1 VPPSPS
7 VTGLLAS
14 RSVILTGHTGFKG
27 PWLTLW
33 LSEIGAHVSGY
44 SLPPPTDPNLF
55 DALDGAALLVRHVL
69 ADVRD
74 RDRLAGAMDEAAPE
88 VIVHL
93 AARTT
98 VRQSYT
104 EPVETLS
111 TNVLGTLQVL
121 EAVRTVGRRCAV
133 VVVTSDKC
141 YHNDESGRPLM
152 ETDRM
157 GGADPYSASKAA
169 AELAV
174 DAYRASHFPPAQLD
188 RHGVALATARAG
200 NVIGG
205 GDWTPDGIVA
215 DIVRAPTR
223 REPVRVRNPSAIRPW
238 QHVLEPLDGYLTLA
252 THLIGP
258 RAAAFC
264 RGWNFG
270 PRPFGEATVAA
281 LVERFL
287 DGWGEGRW
295 IDESRPD
302 QLHEA
307 GVLRLSVD
315 AAINEL
321 GWHPRWGFEEAV
333 ARTVRWYSRYV
344 NGLVGARAACV
355 DDIAA
360 YSLAGPP
367 GR

>member
-1 VPPSPS
+1 M
-7 VTGLLAS
+7 L
-14 RSVILTGHTGFKG
+14 LTGHTGFKG
-27 PWLTLW
+27 PWLSLLLTQL
-33 LSEIGAHVSGY
+33 GARVSGY
-44 SLPPPTDPNLF
+44 SLPPPTEPNLF
-55 DALDGAALLVRHVL
+55 DAVGGADLLERHIVG
-69 ADVRD
+69 DVRD
-74 RDRLAGAMDEAAPE
+74 RVRLAGTIEDVLPE
-88 VIVHL
+88 VIIHL

-104 EPVETLS
+104 EPVETFS

-121 EAVRTVGRRCAV
+121 ESVRAWGRPCAV

-141 YHNDESGRPLM
+141 YHNDESGRPLV

-157 GGADPYSASKAA
+157 GGADPYSASKGA

-174 DAYRASHFPPAQLD
+174 DGYRASFFPPAQLD

-200 NVIGG
+200 NVLGG
-205 GDWTPDGIVA
+205 GDWTADGIVA
-215 DIVRAPTR
+215 DIVRALTR
-223 REPVRVRNPSAIRPW
+223 QEPVRVRNPAAIRPW
-238 QHVLEPLDGYLTLA
+238 QHVLEPLEGYLTLA
-252 THLIGP
+252 GHLIGP
-258 RAAAFC
+258 RAVEFC

-270 PRPFGEATVAA
+270 PRPFGEATVAV

-287 DGWGEGRW
+287 DGWGDGSW

-302 QLHEA
+302 QPHEA
-307 GVLRLSVD
+307 GVLRLSID

-321 GWHPRWGFEEAV
+321 GWQPRWSFEQALT
-333 ARTVRWYSRYV
+333 RTVRWYSSYI
-344 NGLVGARAACV
+344 NGLVPARAACL

-360 YSLAGPP
+360 YSLAGAP